1 PAKPPTPVCSEDC
14 GEMAK
19 CTLRDDGTSQCVCPG
34 SLSFITATKTCQ
46 DPAKPP
52 TPVCSEDCGETAKCT
67 LRDDGT
73 SQCVCPGSLSFITA
87 TKTCQDPAK
96 LPTPVCSEDCG
107 ETAKCTLRDDGT
119 SQCVC
124 PGSFSFITAT
134 KTCQDMDPCAAT
146 NCPANAVCSAK
157 KNGKAK
163 CECSTGFVKKNGI
176 CTAFCKPTCPINAEC
191 AVVAAKPTCRCKSGY
206 TMMRKNKNKKKIN
219 NKSKSYIKCMR
230 VTRRRKQGAGRTAK
244 NTVGGAR
251 GKGLMG

>member
-1 PAKPPTPVCSEDC
+1 MGGSILSHPNHHSPFFTTSVSQVS
-14 GEMAK
+14 
-19 CTLRDDGTSQCVCPG
+19 DGQQFL
-34 SLSFITATKTCQ
+34 SLPNHRSPLQ
-46 DPAKPP
+46 
-52 TPVCSEDCGETAKCT
+52 
-67 LRDDGT
+67 
-73 SQCVCPGSLSFITA
+73 SLILSLP
-87 TKTCQDPAK
+87 CHPDPAK